1 MKQNVITIIGSYNV
15 GIFLKSTEFP
25 KTGETIIAKEF
36 VEGGGGKGSNQAV
49 AAAKFGAN
57 TRFVARLGA
66 DKYGLDAL
74 RMYNDLNISI
84 DLVKIDSTIHSGISI
99 ILIDDKGNNMI
110 SVAPGANYRLSERDI
125 DSSLEHLK
133 DSMMVGFQLEN
144 DLKVV
149 SYGIKKIHELG
160 IPTYLDPAP
169 AQKLPDEIYQ
179 YIDIIK
185 PNETEA
191 YTLTGIEVKDFESA
205 EKAGRWFLKRGV
217 KKVIITL
224 GEKGAVLTTAD
235 STKHF
240 PAPKVKAIDTTGAGD
255 IFSGAF
261 FYSLQ
266 KGESINEAIEFA
278 VVAASLATTKMGV
291 IESIPSIEEVNKF
304 VNSIKTVAK

>member
-15 GIFLKSTEFP
+15 GLFLKGNKFP
-25 KTGETIIAKEF
+25 IVGETIIANQFIES
-36 VEGGGGKGSNQAV
+36 GGGKGSNQAV
-49 AAAKFGAN
+49 AAAKFGAK
-57 TRFVARLGA
+57 TRFIGRLGA

-74 RMYNDLNISI
+74 RMYNDLNILI
-84 DLVKIDSTIHSGISI
+84 DLVKIDSTIHSGISV
-99 ILIDDKGNNMI
+99 ILIDEKGNNLI
-110 SVAPGANYRLSERDI
+110 SVAPGANYRLSEHDI
-125 DSSLEHLK
+125 DSSLKQLK
-133 DSMMVGFQLEN
+133 DSMIVGFQLEN

-149 SYGIKKIHELG
+149 SYGLKKIHELG
-160 IPTYLDPAP
+160 ISTYLDPSP

-191 YTLTGIEVKDFESA
+191 CTLTGIEVNDIESA

-217 KKVIITL
+217 KKVIVTL
-224 GEKGAVLTTAD
+224 GQKGAVLTTPD
-235 STKHF
+235 SCVHF

-266 KGESINEAIEFA
+266 KGKSINTSIEFA
-278 VVAASLATTKMGV
+278 VMAASLATTKMGV

-304 VNSIKTVAK
+304 VNSNKTVEL